1 MGEVYGAEKPRVSPS
16 ILMDY
21 LDNDGEIDVCF
32 LRLTSTTTV
41 DVLTGEFDT

>member
-21 LDNDGEIDVCF
+21 LDNDGEIDVFFVTHINNYGRC
-32 LRLTSTTTV
+32 V
-41 DVLTGEFDT
+41 DWRI